1 MVHLDMDNQEHKA
14 YVSVG
19 SNLGDREANI
29 ARAIEMIEATDG
41 CTVTGRSPLITY
53 PPEGGPPGCPDYLN
67 GAIALTTTLDPFAL
81 RRQLQSIESRMGRP
95 EPSLRGYNDN
105 RAIDLDLV
113 LYDQALIVTPDL
125 VLPHPRMH
133 KRRFVLEPLAAVAPD
148 AFHPVLGRTAA
159 DLLKQLKAQAKGP

>member
-1 MVHLDMDNQEHKA
+1 MGNQEHIA
-14 YVSVG
+14 YISLG

-29 ARAIEMIEATDG
+29 VRAIEMLGATDG
-41 CTVTGRSPLITY
+41 CTVTASSPRIAY
-53 PPEGGPPGCPDYLN
+53 PAEGGPPGAPDYLN
-67 GAIALTTTLDPFAL
+67 GIVVLTTGLDPFAL

-95 EPSLRGYNDN
+95 EPSHRGYYDN

-159 DLLKQLKAQAKGP
+159 ELLKQLKAEAKAP